1 MTIYLTIMVTV
12 LVATQII
19 RITQNHISL
28 FRQRKEFEKHC
39 KWVEDVDL
47 SEKDFEVQREVYRM
61 LYEKL
66 KKDDVMRVCPVC
78 GLEVHQILNR
88 CPKCGNDVWED
99 NK

>member
-1 MTIYLTIMVTV
+1 MNTYLTIMVTV

-66 KKDDVMRVCPVC
+66 KENENEKS
-78 GLEVHQILNR
+78 
-88 CPKCGNDVWED
+88 
-99 NK
+99 NKG